1 MINLLYLCRKE
12 EKLVLMY
19 NYFML
24 VGRIARDVEIKTL
37 EDGRN
42 VLNLLIVVQRPFRN
56 AEGEYENDLL
66 RVTLWESTA
75 EIVSDNVRKG
85 AMIGVKGRIVS
96 NRKTK
101 DDGTNVYQ
109 TELVG
114 ERIVF
119 FSNIDTKVE
128 G

>member
-1 MINLLYLCRKE
+1 
-12 EKLVLMY
+12 MY

-24 VGRIARDVEIKTL
+24 VGRIAKEVEIKTL

-42 VLNLLIVVQRPFRN
+42 VLNLLVIVQRPFRN
-56 AEGEYENDLL
+56 QDGEFENDLL

-85 AMIGVKGRIVS
+85 AMIGIKGRITS
-96 NRKTK
+96 TKKTNS
-101 DDGTNVYQ
+101 DGQNTYQ

-119 FSNIDTKVE
+119 FSNVDTKVE

>member
-1 MINLLYLCRKE
+1 
-12 EKLVLMY
+12 MY

-24 VGRIARDVEIKTL
+24 VGRIASDVEIKTL

-56 AEGEYENDLL
+56 PDGEYENDLL

-85 AMIGVKGRIVS
+85 AMIGIKGRIVS
-96 NRKTK
+96 TK
-101 DDGTNVYQ
+101 KVKEDGSNIYQ

-114 ERIVF
+114 ERIIF
-119 FSNIDTKVE
+119 FSNVDTKVE

>member
-1 MINLLYLCRKE
+1 
-12 EKLVLMY
+12 MY

-24 VGRIARDVEIKTL
+24 VGRVAKEVEIKTL
-37 EDGRN
+37 DDGRN
-42 VLNLLIVVQRPFRN
+42 VLTILVVVQRPFRN
-56 AEGEYENDLL
+56 QDGEYENDLL

-85 AMIGVKGRIVS
+85 AMIGIKGRIVA
-96 NRKTK
+96 NKKTK
-101 DDGTNVYQ
+101 EDGTNVYQ

-119 FSNIDTKVE
+119 FSNVDTKVE

>member
-1 MINLLYLCRKE
+1 
-12 EKLVLMY
+12 MY

-56 AEGEYENDLL
+56 PDGEYENDLL

-85 AMIGVKGRIVS
+85 AMIGIKGRMVS
-96 NRKTK
+96 TK
-101 DDGTNVYQ
+101 KVKEDGSNIYQ

-114 ERIVF
+114 ERIIF
-119 FSNIDTKVE
+119 FSNVDTKVE

>member
-1 MINLLYLCRKE
+1 
-12 EKLVLMY
+12 MY

-56 AEGEYENDLL
+56 PDGEYENDLL

-85 AMIGVKGRIVS
+85 AMIGIKGRIVS
-96 NRKTK
+96 TK
-101 DDGTNVYQ
+101 KVKEDGSNIYQ

-114 ERIVF
+114 ERIIF
-119 FSNIDTKVE
+119 FSNVDTKVE

>member
-1 MINLLYLCRKE
+1 
-12 EKLVLMY
+12 MY

-24 VGRIARDVEIKTL
+24 VGRIAKEVEIKTL

-42 VLNLLIVVQRPFRN
+42 VLNLLIIVQRPFRN
-56 AEGEYENDLL
+56 QDGEFENDLL
-66 RVTLWESTA
+66 RVTLWEGTA

-85 AMIGVKGRIVS
+85 AMIAIKGRIVS
-96 NRKTK
+96 NKKTNQE
-101 DDGTNVYQ
+101 GQNIYQ

-114 ERIVF
+114 ERVVF
-119 FSNIDTKVE
+119 FSNVDTKVE

>member
-1 MINLLYLCRKE
+1 
-12 EKLVLMY
+12 MY

-24 VGRIARDVEIKTL
+24 VGRIAKDVEIKTL
-37 EDGRN
+37 DDGRN
-42 VLNLLIVVQRPFRN
+42 VLNLLIIVQRPFRN
-56 AEGEYENDLL
+56 QDGEYENDLL

-85 AMIGVKGRIVS
+85 ALIGIKGRIVS
-96 NRKTK
+96 TRKVN
-101 DDGTNVYQ
+101 DEGQNIYQ
-109 TELVG
+109 TDLVG

-119 FSNIDTKVE
+119 FSNCDTKVE

>member
-1 MINLLYLCRKE
+1 MINLVYLCRKE

>member
-1 MINLLYLCRKE
+1 
-12 EKLVLMY
+12 MY

-24 VGRIARDVEIKTL
+24 VGRIAKEVEIKTL
-37 EDGRN
+37 DDGRN

-56 AEGEYENDLL
+56 QDGGYENDLL
-66 RVTLWESTA
+66 KVTLWESIA

-85 AMIGVKGRIVS
+85 ALIGIKGRIVS
-96 NRKTK
+96 NKK
-101 DDGTNVYQ
+101 LSEDGQNVYQ

-119 FSNIDTKVE
+119 FSNVDTKVE

>member
-42 VLNLLIVVQRPFRN
+42 VLNLLIVVQRPFRI